1 MAVGRSYVGRVS
13 RWWLLVGTAALAGCG
28 GPDALGAWPAALVVR
43 SPGIQTGLI
52 GYPVN
57 DRPAVRL
64 LDAEGNPI
72 QGAAVTFTVTGGGGS
87 VTSSLAT
94 TGSDGVATVGNW
106 TIGAG
111 SNTLQASIP
120 APFRV
125 APVLF
130 GATGV
135 GQAYQI
141 SLLYI
146 TPPSASNQAAFDAA
160 AARWQVMIFGD
171 VPDLPVTLAPG
182 SCLGNEPA
190 INQVVDDVLIFV
202 TLDSIDGPGNILGA
216 STPCYVRSAG
226 LTPIIGAM
234 VFDTADLADIDS
246 LGLLEPVIVHEMG
259 HVLGFGTIWTD
270 LNLLAGAVSGGG
282 TDPHFTGPKA
292 LAAFDR
298 IGGSAYT
305 GGLKVPV
312 EDSGGPGTT
321 DGHWRESVFGNE
333 LMTGFVSLGAN
344 PLSIVTVASMGDEG
358 YVVNYSGADTYTHTF
373 NVAPLPGPGA
383 AAGPRRIPLGN
394 DILRAPIHTMD
405 SSGRVTGVYRP

>member
-1 MAVGRSYVGRVS
+1 M
-13 RWWLLVGTAALAGCG
+13 
-28 GPDALGAWPAALVVR
+28 GAWPAALVVR

-171 VPDLPVTLAPG
+171 VPDLPVPLAPG

-394 DILRAPIHTMD
+394 DILRVPIHTMD

>member
-1 MAVGRSYVGRVS
+1 MS
-13 RWWLLVGTAALAGCG
+13 RWWLFVATAALAACG
-28 GPDALGAWPAALVVR
+28 GPDALDAWPAALVVR
-43 SPGIQTGLI
+43 SPSAQTGLI

-64 LDAEGNPI
+64 LDPDGNPI

-87 VTSSLAT
+87 VTGSPAT
-94 TGSDGVATVGNW
+94 TGSDGVATLGGW

-111 SNTLQASIP
+111 SNALQASIP

-125 APVLF
+125 DPVLF

-141 SLLYI
+141 NLLYI
-146 TPPSASNQAAFDAA
+146 TPPSASNQAVFDAA
-160 AARWQVMIFGD
+160 AARWQLMIFGD
-171 VPDLPVTLAPG
+171 VPDLPVSLPAG

-190 INQVVDDVLIFV
+190 VSQVIDDLLIFV

-216 STPCYVRSAG
+216 STPCFVRSLG
-226 LTPIIGAM
+226 FKPIIGAM

-259 HVLGFGTIWTD
+259 HVLGFGTIWNP

-282 TDPHFTGPKA
+282 TDPRFTGPKA

-298 IGGSAYT
+298 IGGTAYT

-312 EDSGGPGTT
+312 EDSGG
-321 DGHWRESVFGNE
+321 NE
-333 LMTGFVSLGAN
+333 LMTGYVQLGAN

-358 YVVNYSGADTYTHTF
+358 YLVNYGAADAYAHTF
-373 NVAPLPGPGA
+373 SVAPLPEGRGGA
-383 AAGPRRIPLGN
+383 PAGLTRRIPLGN
-394 DILRAPIHTMD
+394 DILRVPIHTMD
-405 SSGRVTGVYRP
+405 SRGRVTGVYRP